1 MTPVSRPRRTA
12 ALGLLVLMAAW
23 SGPVR
28 AATAHDHGHDRAH
41 VHGLVA
47 LEVAL
52 DGPTLTIGLEAPL
65 DSLLGFERPPRS
77 AAERQAAEALL
88 RHLRSGQDVFAPDA
102 AGQCTLTAATAE
114 SEALQPGAK
123 AGEHAD
129 LDATFTYTCAQP
141 QALRRLDVGALLDRY
156 RRVGQIDAQIVTP
169 AGQFKQTLRRPAR
182 VLTWG
187 R

>member
-1 MTPVSRPRRTA
+1 
-12 ALGLLVLMAAW
+12 
-23 SGPVR
+23 
-28 AATAHDHGHDRAH
+28 
-41 VHGLVA
+41 VHGQVT

-52 DGPTLTIGLEAPL
+52 DGPTLTIGLAAPL

-77 AAERQAAEALL
+77 AAERQAAESM
-88 RHLRSGQDVFAPDA
+88 RQHLRSGQGVFAPDA
-102 AGQCTLTAATAE
+102 AAQCTLTAATAE
-114 SEALQPGAK
+114 SDALKPGAR
-123 AGEHAD
+123 AGDHAD

-141 QALRRLDVGALLDRY
+141 QALRRLDAGALLDRY
-156 RRVGQIDAQIVTP
+156 RRIGQIEAQIVTP